1 MTTKRRC
8 FSIDDVIGL
17 LDGDDEEVMAS
28 DSDEDYEDL
37 MTEES
42 EDEAEANDLDNEV
55 NNTAAAGPCIHG
67 LDANEIVSALDAS
80 AEGYTNQDRTGD
92 LQGDAEDPQPSI
104 RRAKR
109 GRKKCTETHSQKKSS
124 SIFQARSTEAFQN
137 TVEPTCNH
145 LDGDLQGDE
154 ENTSEPPP
162 HTKKQKRGGKKGNDT
177 LQQKKWSTTLE
188 PIIIKPFE
196 DTVGPTFLVSSSP
209 AEVLSF
215 LFVNELVETIVDETN
230 MYAERMMEPAKFAK
244 WKQVDMQEIKA
255 YLGFN
260 MLMGLVQMPEIEDY
274 WKTDPHFYYAP
285 IATRISRT
293 RFKEITRY
301 LHFTDNTSLVPRGQ
315 RGHDKLGKV
324 RPVITAVSSA
334 LLSSYNMGNECVVDE
349 AMIAFQ
355 GRWCL
360 KQYLPK
366 KPIKRGIK
374 AWCLADSS
382 NGYIQKFE
390 VYTGRND
397 TGEQEN
403 GLGTRVVISLTQHLQ
418 GKHHHVFCDNFFTSA
433 HLLEQ
438 LLANGIYANGTIR
451 QNSKGFPE
459 ELKIPARQKKKP
471 MERIGLGNSRCGSTH
486 RDLGRR
492 QSKHW
497 PGDVAVCRNL
507 KRRQSGHWPGD
518 VAVCTG
524 TWGGDSQ
531 DTGQEMWQYS
541 QGPGEETDT
550 GQEMWQYVQEPE
562 EETVRALAR
571 RCGSMYRNLKRRQS
585 GHWPGDVAVLTGTWG
600 GDSQGTGQEMWQ
612 YSQGPGE
619 ETVRALAR
627 RCGSMYRDLG
637 RRQSGHWPGNVA
649 VLTGTWGGDSQGT
662 GPEMWQYVQEPGE
675 ETVRT
680 LARKCG
686 STDKDLGRR
695 QSGHWPGDVAVLTG
709 IWGGDSQGTGQEIWQ
724 YAQGPGEETVRA
736 LARRCGSMYRDLGRR
751 QSGHWPGNV
760 AVLTGTWGGDSQ
772 GTGQEMWQ
780 YAQRPGEETVRALA
794 RRCGSTHRDLGRRQ
808 SGPWPVDVTVLSDL
822 GRRQSG
828 HWPGDV
834 TGLTGTSG
842 GDSQTGKNCEC

>member
-1 MTTKRRC
+1 
-8 FSIDDVIGL
+8 
-17 LDGDDEEVMAS
+17 MAS

-92 LQGDAEDPQPSI
+92 LQGDAEDPQPTI

-124 SIFQARSTEAFQN
+124 STFQARSTEAFQN
-137 TVEPTCNH
+137 TVEPTY
-145 LDGDLQGDE
+145 
-154 ENTSEPPP
+154 T
-162 HTKKQKRGGKKGNDT
+162 
-177 LQQKKWSTTLE
+177 
-188 PIIIKPFE
+188 I
-196 DTVGPTFLVSSSP
+196 GPTFLVSSSP

-230 MYAERMMEPAKFAK
+230 MYAERMMEPAKIAK
-244 WKQVDMQEIKA
+244 WKQVEMQEIKA

-260 MLMGLVQMPEIEDY
+260 MLMGLVQMPEVEDY

-334 LLSSYNMGNECVVDE
+334 LLSSYNMGKECVVDE

-438 LLANGIYANGTIR
+438 LLANGINANGTIR

-459 ELKIPARQKKKP
+459 ELKIPARQKRSQWK
-471 MERIGLGNSRCGSTH
+471 GLVLETGALVATAWMDNKMVTVMSTNCEA
-486 RDLGRR
+486 G
-492 QSKHW
+492 K
-497 PGDVAVCRNL
+497 
-507 KRRQSGHWPGD
+507 
-518 VAVCTG
+518 
-524 TWGGDSQ
+524 
-531 DTGQEMWQYS
+531 
-541 QGPGEETDT
+541 
-550 GQEMWQYVQEPE
+550 
-562 EETVRALAR
+562 
-571 RCGSMYRNLKRRQS
+571 
-585 GHWPGDVAVLTGTWG
+585 
-600 GDSQGTGQEMWQ
+600 
-612 YSQGPGE
+612 GPGE
-619 ETVRALAR
+619 ETVRA
-627 RCGSMYRDLG
+627 
-637 RRQSGHWPGNVA
+637 
-649 VLTGTWGGDSQGT
+649 
-662 GPEMWQYVQEPGE
+662 
-675 ETVRT
+675 

-709 IWGGDSQGTGQEIWQ
+709 IWGGDSQGTGQEMWQ

-751 QSGHWPGNV
+751 QSGYWPGNV

-772 GTGQEMWQ
+772 GTGPEMWQYVQEPEEETVRALARRCGSTHRDLGRRQSGHWPGDVAVCTGTWGGDSQDIGQEMWQYSQGPGEETVRALARRCGSMYRNLGRRQSGYWPGNVAVLTRTWGGDSQGTGQEMWQYSQGSGKETVRALARKCGSTHRDLGRRQSGHWPGDVAGPGEETVRALARRCGSTHRDLGRRQSGHWPGDVAVWTGTWGGDSQDTGQEMWQ
-780 YAQRPGEETVRALA
+780 YAQGPGEETVRALA

-834 TGLTGTSG
+834 TGLSG
-842 GDSQTGKNCEC
+842 GDSQTGKNCES

>member
-1 MTTKRRC
+1 
-8 FSIDDVIGL
+8 
-17 LDGDDEEVMAS
+17 
-28 DSDEDYEDL
+28 

-80 AEGYTNQDRTGD
+80 AEGYTNQDRNGD
-92 LQGDAEDPQPSI
+92 LQGDAEDPQPTI

-124 SIFQARSTEAFQN
+124 STFQARSTEAFQN
-137 TVEPTCNH
+137 TVEPTY
-145 LDGDLQGDE
+145 
-154 ENTSEPPP
+154 
-162 HTKKQKRGGKKGNDT
+162 
-177 LQQKKWSTTLE
+177 
-188 PIIIKPFE
+188 
-196 DTVGPTFLVSSSP
+196 TVGPTFLVSSSP

-260 MLMGLVQMPEIEDY
+260 MLMGLVQMPEVEDY

-334 LLSSYNMGNECVVDE
+334 LLSSYNMGKECVVDE

-403 GLGTRVVISLTQHLQ
+403 V
-418 GKHHHVFCDNFFTSA
+418 
-433 HLLEQ
+433 
-438 LLANGIYANGTIR
+438 
-451 QNSKGFPE
+451 
-459 ELKIPARQKKKP
+459 
-471 MERIGLGNSRCGSTH
+471 
-486 RDLGRR
+486 
-492 QSKHW
+492 
-497 PGDVAVCRNL
+497 
-507 KRRQSGHWPGD
+507 
-518 VAVCTG
+518 
-524 TWGGDSQ
+524 
-531 DTGQEMWQYS
+531 
-541 QGPGEETDT
+541 
-550 GQEMWQYVQEPE
+550 
-562 EETVRALAR
+562 
-571 RCGSMYRNLKRRQS
+571 
-585 GHWPGDVAVLTGTWG
+585 DVAVLTGTWG

-612 YSQGPGE
+612 YVQEPEE

-662 GPEMWQYVQEPGE
+662 GPEMWQYVQEPE
-675 ETVRT
+675 
-680 LARKCG
+680 
-686 STDKDLGRR
+686 
-695 QSGHWPGDVAVLTG
+695 
-709 IWGGDSQGTGQEIWQ
+709 
-724 YAQGPGEETVRA
+724 
-736 LARRCGSMYRDLGRR
+736 
-751 QSGHWPGNV
+751 
-760 AVLTGTWGGDSQ
+760 
-772 GTGQEMWQ
+772 
-780 YAQRPGEETVRALA
+780 EETVRALA

-808 SGPWPVDVTVLSDL
+808 SGHWPGDVAVCTGTWGGDSQDTGQEMWQYSQGPGEETVRALARRCGSMYRDL
-822 GRRQSG
+822 KRRQSG

-834 TGLTGTSG
+834 AVCTGTWG
-842 GDSQTGKNCEC
+842 GDSQDTGQEMWQYSQGPGEETVRALARRCGSMYRNLKRRQSGHWPGDVAVCTGTWGGDSQGPGQ